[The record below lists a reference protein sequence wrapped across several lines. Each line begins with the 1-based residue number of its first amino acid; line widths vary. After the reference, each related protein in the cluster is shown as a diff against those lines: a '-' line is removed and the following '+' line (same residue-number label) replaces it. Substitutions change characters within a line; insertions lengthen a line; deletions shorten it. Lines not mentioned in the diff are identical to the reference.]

1 MTVDRWLAFVAVLT
15 VALALPG
22 PDFAVVLRHGLRSTR
37 AGAAAAAGVLTGLL
51 THGCLAA
58 AGLSAVVAAHP
69 GLLTA
74 LRLVGTAY
82 LAGLGMAALL
92 AWRRTRRHPAGR
104 DRPAMPAAGG
114 GERAYRD
121 GALTNLLNP
130 KALLFFLG
138 VVPHFLTWDSGVSA
152 TTLLLGGT
160 TIVVAAFWYGLL
172 LAILAQVHR
181 LLARPRMRS
190 GVDAVTGV
198 ALLTVA
204 GSLALS

>member
-1 MTVDRWLAFVAVLT
+1 MTADRWLAFVAVLT

-51 THGCLAA
+51 AHGCLAA
-58 AGLSAVVAAHP
+58 AGLSALVAAHP
-69 GLLTA
+69 GLLVA

-82 LAGLGMAALL
+82 LGGLGVAALL
-92 AWRRTRRHPAGR
+92 AWRRSRLHPADHDG
-104 DRPAMPAAGG
+104 PALPAAGG
-114 GERAYRD
+114 GGAYRD

-138 VVPHFLTWDSGVSA
+138 VIPHFLTRYSGVSA
-152 TTLLLGGT
+152 TILLLGGT
-160 TIVVAAFWYGLL
+160 TVVVAALWYGLM
-172 LAILAQVHR
+172 LATLAQVQR
-181 LLARPRMRS
+181 LLDLPGARS